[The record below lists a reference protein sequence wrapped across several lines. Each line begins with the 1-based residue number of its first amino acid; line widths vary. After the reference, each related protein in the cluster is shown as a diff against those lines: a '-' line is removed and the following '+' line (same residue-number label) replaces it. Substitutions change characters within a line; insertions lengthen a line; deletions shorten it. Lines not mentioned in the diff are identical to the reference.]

1 MHVLVG
7 VLIIPGHSKQFKDVR
22 VVNGHPHSLDGV
34 LCNDPMRTLYLC
46 ERLSGYTDAQA
57 ELCLPSILVHVFL

>member
-1 MHVLVG
+1 MFWLAFSLYRGTVA
-7 VLIIPGHSKQFKDVR
+7 KFKDVR
-22 VVNGHPHSLDGV
+22 VVNGHPHSLGGV

-57 ELCLPSILVHVFL
+57 EMCLPSINVHVFL